1 MALELKPWRPFRELA
16 SFRGDM
22 EEMMRRFFS
31 EPFGPLSRAEEWQPS
46 VDIAEKDGN
55 IVVKAELPGLE
66 VKDIDLKVSG
76 DLLTL
81 KGEKKK
87 EEETKEQDYYRR
99 EIYSGSFQRTF
110 RLPSEVDNEKV
121 DASFKNG
128 ILTITMPKA
137 ENASQKKIEI
147 KTH

>member
-1 MALELKPWRPFRELA
+1 MAREIAPWRPFRELA
-16 SFRGDM
+16 GFRGDM
-22 EEMMRRFFS
+22 EEMMRRFLS
-31 EPFGPLSRAEEWQPS
+31 EPFWPTSRVEEWLPS

-66 VKDIDLKVSG
+66 AKDIELSVSG

-81 KGEKKK
+81 KGEKKR

-110 RLPSEVDNEKV
+110 RLPDEVDSDKV

-128 ILTITMPKA
+128 ILTITMPKT
-137 ENASQKKIEI
+137 EGTKQKKIEI

>member
-1 MALELKPWRPFRELA
+1 MAFELSPRRPFNRELA
-16 SFRGDM
+16 GFRGDM

-31 EPFGPLSRAEEWQPS
+31 EPLPLSRAEEWQPS

-66 VKDIDLKVSG
+66 AKDIDLTVSG

-87 EEETKEQDYYRR
+87 EEETREQDYYRR
-99 EIYSGSFQRTF
+99 EIYAGSFQRIF
-110 RLPSEVDNEKV
+110 RLPSEVDDEKV

-137 ENASQKKIEI
+137 ESVSQKKIEI